1 MPKKGDNG
9 VIDPQSILCAKTEL
23 DLGYVPP
30 TQTTI
35 EKGWMVEY
43 RPVASIAGQSTPNI
57 EFHIPASMDH
67 YLDLDEMFLQVK
79 LKIEGFSDSDKTR
92 KQDPYAAPVT
102 TATPEVV
109 AFAPV
114 NNLLH
119 SLFEKVELT
128 LRNKVV
134 TSNTHYYPH
143 RAYFEKLLG
152 STLWA
157 KNTYLSVTG
166 WDSDDDPTKV
176 SKQRAKQLLATGGD
190 VDLFDRLHIDLC
202 HQSKLLISGV
212 NLKLQLSA
220 NKPEFY
226 IHADT
231 AKVQG
236 IKVSFQSASLF
247 VRHVQ
252 VSDFTEKS
260 HALYLERNLAK
271 YPIARNEIRQYVIQ
285 SGNSVVSLDN
295 VINGQLPKRITLFM
309 VDNDAENGTLGTN
322 PFNFKHNNINY
333 LAAVVDGEQKPSIA
347 YTPNFTSGSVSR
359 EFHDL
364 FRGFKQYP
372 RNLMDLT
379 YSKFQNGFTMFCFN
393 LSPDT
398 ADGSVPHV
406 DLIKRGNL
414 RIDMRFSTA
423 PAKVISV
430 LLFCEYDNMIYIDK
444 DREVT
449 TDYC

>member
-1 MPKKGDNG
+1 MTKKYDKG

-92 KQDPYAAPVT
+92 KQDPYVAALTT
-102 TATPEVV
+102 TAPEVV

-157 KNTYLSVTG
+157 KNTYLSVSG

-176 SKQRAKQLLATGGD
+176 SKKRAMQLLATGGD

-231 AKVQG
+231 AHVQG

-322 PFNFKHNNINY
+322 PFNFK
-333 LAAVVDGEQKPSIA
+333 
-347 YTPNFTSGSVSR
+347 
-359 EFHDL
+359 
-364 FRGFKQYP
+364 QYQ
-372 RNLMDLT
+372 L
-379 YSKFQNGFTMFCFN
+379 
-393 LSPDT
+393 LSCC
-398 ADGSVPHV
+398 G
-406 DLIKRGNL
+406 
-414 RIDMRFSTA
+414 
-423 PAKVISV
+423 
-430 LLFCEYDNMIYIDK
+430 
-444 DREVT
+444 
-449 TDYC
+449 